1 MSNRG
6 YTLLGWIV
14 WKLGLRFGR
23 RKLAQSRVQLGALA
37 VIIAVIV
44 AGLAI
49 ASNER
54 D

>member
-1 MSNRG
+1 MNNRG

-14 WKLGLRFGR
+14 WKLGMRFGR
-23 RKLAQSRVQLGALA
+23 RKLARSRVQLGALA
-37 VIIAVIV
+37 VIIAVVV

-49 ASNER
+49 AHGER